1 MKKILF
7 TTIYPFWFFLA
18 KTWFG
23 NIMMIPI
30 TLAPIPLLIHLIF
43 PTLMMTIGEEAE
55 VIGFGIGVLTLLCI
69 PFIGM
74 MFMTISD
81 KLEINYEK
89 WNYKTEL

>member
-7 TTIYPFWFFLA
+7 TTIHPFWFFLA

-23 NIMMIPI
+23 NMMMIPI

-43 PTLMMTIGEEAE
+43 PSLMMTTGEEAE
-55 VIGFGIGVLTLLCI
+55 GIGIGVVILTLLCS
-69 PFIGM
+69 PFTGMIFMMIG
-74 MFMTISD
+74 D

-89 WNYKTEL
+89 WNYRK